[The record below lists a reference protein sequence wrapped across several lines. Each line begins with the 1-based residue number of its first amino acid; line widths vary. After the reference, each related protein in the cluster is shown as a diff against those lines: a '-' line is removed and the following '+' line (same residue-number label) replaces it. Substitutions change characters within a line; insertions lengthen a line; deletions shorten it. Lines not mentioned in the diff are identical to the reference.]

1 MVQLLTAYY
10 VAFALSCWPSVAH
23 HPRQDREMRAIAL
36 EVAQSDATPFEGRRL
51 MNIAA
56 LESNFDRGV
65 KGRMGEMGAWQVMP
79 PFKSYGAREALRRM
93 RGQGMVGYVGCRH
106 AEDEVVVG
114 GVKTTCQAIIDH
126 RVDRADL
133 YGWVFPP
140 PSAPEN
146 DFLPM
151 VAGNP

>member
-10 VAFALSCWPSVAH
+10 IAFALSCWPNIVH
-23 HPRQDREMRAIAL
+23 RPRQNREMRAIAA
-36 EVAQSDATPFEGRRL
+36 EVASTDATPFEGRRL

-56 LESNFDRGV
+56 LESNFDRTA
-65 KGRMGEMGAWQVMP
+65 KGKMGEMGAWQIMP
-79 PFKSYGAREALRRM
+79 PFKSYGAKEALRRM

-106 AEDEVVVG
+106 AEDEVVLNG
-114 GVKTTCQAIIDH
+114 IKTTCQAIIDH
-126 RVDRADL
+126 RVDKADL

-140 PSAPEN
+140 PTVPAN
-146 DFLPM
+146 DTERL